1 MELGISWLTQLT
13 NFNIKLIKPYVI
25 INSVGLF
32 FKMNL
37 EKIIKYS
44 GYLSSGLFMLIGF
57 IVSFEVISRYIFNA
71 PTIWVNE
78 ISRFLQIW
86 ATYLA
91 LTYSFHKNDFIRI
104 TVIYDRLGQSGKKI
118 LDFISMLFILFFSSF
133 VVYYGWLIAYDSL
146 KVGRT
151 SSTILDVP
159 SFLTELAIPL
169 CFFLLVIR
177 VSIEIVRK
185 LGLLIK

>member
-1 MELGISWLTQLT
+1 M
-13 NFNIKLIKPYVI
+13 
-25 INSVGLF
+25 
-32 FKMNL
+32 
-37 EKIIKYS
+37 
-44 GYLSSGLFMLIGF
+44 
-57 IVSFEVISRYIFNA
+57 
-71 PTIWVNE
+71 
-78 ISRFLQIW
+78 
-86 ATYLA
+86 A

-177 VSIEIVRK
+177 ASIEFVRK
-185 LGLLIK
+185 IRLFIK

>member
-1 MELGISWLTQLT
+1 
-13 NFNIKLIKPYVI
+13 
-25 INSVGLF
+25 
-32 FKMNL
+32 MNYYD
-37 EKIIKYS
+37 KIVKYS
-44 GYLSSGLFMLIGF
+44 GYLASALFIAIGF
-57 IVSFEVISRYIFNA
+57 IVSYEVIMRYLFNS

-78 ISRFLQIW
+78 VSRFLQIW

-91 LTYSFHKNDFIRI
+91 LTYSFHKQDFIRI
-104 TVIYDRLGQSGKKI
+104 TVIYDRLNQTGKKI
-118 LDFISMLFILFFSSF
+118 LDFISFIFIIIFSCF

-169 CFFLLVIR
+169 CFAFLVIR
-177 VSIEIVRK
+177 VILEAIRYIRNFSK
-185 LGLLIK
+185 

>member
-1 MELGISWLTQLT
+1 M
-13 NFNIKLIKPYVI
+13 NYYDKLV
-25 INSVGLF
+25 
-32 FKMNL
+32 
-37 EKIIKYS
+37 KYS
-44 GYLSSGLFMLIGF
+44 GYLASALFIAIGF
-57 IVSFEVISRYIFNA
+57 IVSYEVIMRYLFNS

-78 ISRFLQIW
+78 VSRFLQIW

-104 TVIYDRLGQSGKKI
+104 TVIYDRLNDKGKKI
-118 LDFISMLFILFFSSF
+118 LDFISFIFILIFSSF

-169 CFFLLVIR
+169 CFAFLVLRVIL
-177 VSIEIVRK
+177 EIIKYVRNFVN
-185 LGLLIK
+185 

>member
-1 MELGISWLTQLT
+1 
-13 NFNIKLIKPYVI
+13 
-25 INSVGLF
+25 
-32 FKMNL
+32 MNYYD
-37 EKIIKYS
+37 KIVKYS
-44 GYLSSGLFMLIGF
+44 GYLASALFIAIGF
-57 IVSFEVISRYIFNA
+57 IVSYEVIMRYLFNS

-78 ISRFLQIW
+78 VSRFLQIW

-91 LTYSFHKNDFIRI
+91 LTYSFHKKDFIRI
-104 TVIYDRLGQSGKKI
+104 TVIYDRLNDNGKKI
-118 LDFISMLFILFFSSF
+118 LDFISFIFILIFSSF

-169 CFFLLVIR
+169 CFAFLVLRVIL
-177 VSIEIVRK
+177 EIIKYVRNFVK
-185 LGLLIK
+185 

>member
-1 MELGISWLTQLT
+1 
-13 NFNIKLIKPYVI
+13 
-25 INSVGLF
+25 
-32 FKMNL
+32 MNYYD
-37 EKIIKYS
+37 KIVKYS
-44 GYLSSGLFMLIGF
+44 GYLASALFIAIGF
-57 IVSFEVISRYIFNA
+57 IVSYEVVMRYLFNS

-78 ISRFLQIW
+78 VSRFLQIW

-91 LTYSFHKNDFIRI
+91 LTYSFHKQDFIRI
-104 TVIYDRLGQSGKKI
+104 TVVYDRLNETGKKI
-118 LDFISMLFILFFSSF
+118 LDFISFIFIIIFSCF

-169 CFFLLVIR
+169 CFAFLVIR
-177 VSIEIVRK
+177 VILEAIRYIRNFSK
-185 LGLLIK
+185 

>member
-1 MELGISWLTQLT
+1 
-13 NFNIKLIKPYVI
+13 
-25 INSVGLF
+25 
-32 FKMNL
+32 MNYYD
-37 EKIIKYS
+37 KIVKYS
-44 GYLSSGLFMLIGF
+44 GYLASALFIAIGF
-57 IVSFEVISRYIFNA
+57 IVSYEVIMRYLFNS

-78 ISRFLQIW
+78 VSRFLQIW

-91 LTYSFHKNDFIRI
+91 LTYSFHKQDFIRI
-104 TVIYDRLGQSGKKI
+104 TVIYDRLNETGKKI
-118 LDFISMLFILFFSSF
+118 LDFISFIFIIIFSCF

-169 CFFLLVIR
+169 CFAFLVIR
-177 VSIEIVRK
+177 VILEAIRYIRNFSK
-185 LGLLIK
+185 

>member
-1 MELGISWLTQLT
+1 M
-13 NFNIKLIKPYVI
+13 NYYDKLV
-25 INSVGLF
+25 
-32 FKMNL
+32 
-37 EKIIKYS
+37 KYS
-44 GYLSSGLFMLIGF
+44 GYLASALFITIGF
-57 IVSFEVISRYIFNA
+57 IVSYEVIMRYLFNS

-78 ISRFLQIW
+78 VSRFLQIW

-91 LTYSFHKNDFIRI
+91 LTYSFHKKDFIRI
-104 TVIYDRLGQSGKKI
+104 TVIYDRLNENGKKL
-118 LDFISMLFILFFSSF
+118 LDFISFVFIIIFSSF

-169 CFFLLVIR
+169 CFAFLVLRVILEAIR
-177 VSIEIVRK
+177 YIRNFAK
-185 LGLLIK
+185 

>member
-1 MELGISWLTQLT
+1 M
-13 NFNIKLIKPYVI
+13 NYYNKLV
-25 INSVGLF
+25 
-32 FKMNL
+32 
-37 EKIIKYS
+37 KYS
-44 GYLSSGLFMLIGF
+44 GYLASALFIAIGF
-57 IVSFEVISRYIFNA
+57 IVSYEVIMRYLFNS

-78 ISRFLQIW
+78 VSRFLQIW

-91 LTYSFHKNDFIRI
+91 LTYSFHKKDFIRI
-104 TVIYDRLGQSGKKI
+104 TVIYDRLNGRGKKI
-118 LDFISMLFILFFSSF
+118 LDFISFVFIIIFCSF

-169 CFFLLVIR
+169 CFAFLVLRVIL
-177 VSIEIVRK
+177 EA
-185 LGLLIK
+185 IKYIRNFVK

>member
-1 MELGISWLTQLT
+1 MT
-13 NFNIKLIKPYVI
+13 YYD
-25 INSVGLF
+25 
-32 FKMNL
+32 
-37 EKIIKYS
+37 KIVKYS
-44 GYLSSGLFMLIGF
+44 GYLASALFIAIGF
-57 IVSFEVISRYIFNA
+57 IVSYEVIMRYLFNS

-78 ISRFLQIW
+78 VSRFLQIW

-91 LTYSFHKNDFIRI
+91 LTYSFHKQDFIRI
-104 TVIYDRLGQSGKKI
+104 TVIYDRLNETGKKI
-118 LDFISMLFILFFSSF
+118 LDFISFIFIIIFSCF

-169 CFFLLVIR
+169 CFAFLVLRVILEAIR
-177 VSIEIVRK
+177 YIRNFSK
-185 LGLLIK
+185 

>member
-1 MELGISWLTQLT
+1 M
-13 NFNIKLIKPYVI
+13 NYYNKLV
-25 INSVGLF
+25 
-32 FKMNL
+32 
-37 EKIIKYS
+37 KYS
-44 GYLSSGLFMLIGF
+44 GYLASALFIAIGF
-57 IVSFEVISRYIFNA
+57 IVSYEVIMRYLFNS

-78 ISRFLQIW
+78 VSRFLQIW

-91 LTYSFHKNDFIRI
+91 LTYSFHKKDFIRI
-104 TVIYDRLGQSGKKI
+104 TVIYDRLNENGKKI
-118 LDFISMLFILFFSSF
+118 LDFISFIFILIFSSF

-169 CFFLLVIR
+169 CFAFLVLRVILEVITYIR
-177 VSIEIVRK
+177 NFVR
-185 LGLLIK
+185 

>member
-1 MELGISWLTQLT
+1 
-13 NFNIKLIKPYVI
+13 
-25 INSVGLF
+25 
-32 FKMNL
+32 MNYYD
-37 EKIIKYS
+37 KIVKYS
-44 GYLSSGLFMLIGF
+44 GYLASALFIAIGF
-57 IVSFEVISRYIFNA
+57 IVSYEVFMRYLFNS

-78 ISRFLQIW
+78 VSRFLQIW

-91 LTYSFHKNDFIRI
+91 LTYSFHKQDFIRI
-104 TVIYDRLGQSGKKI
+104 TVIYDRLNETGKKI
-118 LDFISMLFILFFSSF
+118 LDFISFIFIIIFSCF

-169 CFFLLVIR
+169 CFAFLVIR
-177 VSIEIVRK
+177 VILEAIRYIRNFSK
-185 LGLLIK
+185 

>member
-1 MELGISWLTQLT
+1 
-13 NFNIKLIKPYVI
+13 
-25 INSVGLF
+25 
-32 FKMNL
+32 MNYYD
-37 EKIIKYS
+37 KIVKYS
-44 GYLSSGLFMLIGF
+44 GYLASALFISIGF
-57 IVSFEVISRYIFNA
+57 IVSYEVIMRYLFNS

-78 ISRFLQIW
+78 VSRFLQIW

-91 LTYSFHKNDFIRI
+91 LTYSFHKRDFIRI
-104 TVIYDRLGQSGKKI
+104 TVIYDRLNETGKKI
-118 LDFISMLFILFFSSF
+118 LDFISFIFIVIFSCF

-169 CFFLLVIR
+169 CFAFLVMRVILEAIR
-177 VSIEIVRK
+177 YIRNFFK
-185 LGLLIK
+185 

>member
-1 MELGISWLTQLT
+1 M
-13 NFNIKLIKPYVI
+13 NYYNKLV
-25 INSVGLF
+25 
-32 FKMNL
+32 
-37 EKIIKYS
+37 KYS
-44 GYLSSGLFMLIGF
+44 GYLASALFIAIGF
-57 IVSFEVISRYIFNA
+57 IVSYEVIMRYLFNS

-78 ISRFLQIW
+78 VSRFLQIW

-104 TVIYDRLGQSGKKI
+104 TVIYDRLNDKGKKI
-118 LDFISMLFILFFSSF
+118 LDFISFIFILIFSSF

-169 CFFLLVIR
+169 CFAFLVLRVILEVITYIR
-177 VSIEIVRK
+177 NFVK
-185 LGLLIK
+185 

>member
-1 MELGISWLTQLT
+1 
-13 NFNIKLIKPYVI
+13 
-25 INSVGLF
+25 
-32 FKMNL
+32 MNYYD
-37 EKIIKYS
+37 KIVKYS
-44 GYLSSGLFMLIGF
+44 GYLASALLIAIGF
-57 IVSFEVISRYIFNA
+57 IVSYEVIMRYLFNS

-78 ISRFLQIW
+78 VSRFLQIW

-91 LTYSFHKNDFIRI
+91 LTYSFHKQDFIRI
-104 TVIYDRLGQSGKKI
+104 TVVYDRLNETGKKI
-118 LDFISMLFILFFSSF
+118 LDFISFIFIIIFSCF

-169 CFFLLVIR
+169 CFAFLVIR
-177 VSIEIVRK
+177 VILEAIRYLRNFSK
-185 LGLLIK
+185 

>member
-1 MELGISWLTQLT
+1 M
-13 NFNIKLIKPYVI
+13 NYYNKLV
-25 INSVGLF
+25 
-32 FKMNL
+32 
-37 EKIIKYS
+37 KYS
-44 GYLSSGLFMLIGF
+44 GYLASALFIAIGF
-57 IVSFEVISRYIFNA
+57 IVSYEVIMRYLFNS

-78 ISRFLQIW
+78 VSRFLQIW

-91 LTYSFHKNDFIRI
+91 LTYSFHKKDFIRI
-104 TVIYDRLGQSGKKI
+104 TVIYDRLNENGKKI
-118 LDFISMLFILFFSSF
+118 LDFISFIFILIFSSF

-169 CFFLLVIR
+169 CFAFLVLRVILEVITYIR
-177 VSIEIVRK
+177 NFVK
-185 LGLLIK
+185 

>member
-1 MELGISWLTQLT
+1 M
-13 NFNIKLIKPYVI
+13 NYYNKLV
-25 INSVGLF
+25 
-32 FKMNL
+32 
-37 EKIIKYS
+37 KYS
-44 GYLSSGLFMLIGF
+44 GYLASALFIAIGF
-57 IVSFEVISRYIFNA
+57 IVSYEVIMRYLFNS

-78 ISRFLQIW
+78 VSRFLQIW

-91 LTYSFHKNDFIRI
+91 LTYSFHKKDFIRI
-104 TVIYDRLGQSGKKI
+104 TVIYDRLNENGKKI
-118 LDFISMLFILFFSSF
+118 LDFISFIFILIFSSF

-169 CFFLLVIR
+169 CFAFLVLRVIL
-177 VSIEIVRK
+177 EA
-185 LGLLIK
+185 IKYIRDFAK

>member
-1 MELGISWLTQLT
+1 M
-13 NFNIKLIKPYVI
+13 NYYDKLV
-25 INSVGLF
+25 
-32 FKMNL
+32 
-37 EKIIKYS
+37 KYS
-44 GYLSSGLFMLIGF
+44 GYLASALFITIGF
-57 IVSFEVISRYIFNA
+57 IVSYEVIMRYLFNS

-78 ISRFLQIW
+78 VSRFLQIW

-104 TVIYDRLGQSGKKI
+104 TVVYDRLNENGKKI
-118 LDFISMLFILFFSSF
+118 LDFISFIFILIFSSF

-169 CFFLLVIR
+169 CFAFLVLRVLLEAIKYIR
-177 VSIEIVRK
+177 NFTKWS
-185 LGLLIK
+185 LQ

>member
-1 MELGISWLTQLT
+1 
-13 NFNIKLIKPYVI
+13 
-25 INSVGLF
+25 
-32 FKMNL
+32 MNYYD
-37 EKIIKYS
+37 KIVKYS
-44 GYLSSGLFMLIGF
+44 GYLASALFIAIGF
-57 IVSFEVISRYIFNA
+57 IVSYEVIMRYLFNS

-78 ISRFLQIW
+78 VSRFLQIW

-91 LTYSFHKNDFIRI
+91 LTYSFHQQDFIRI
-104 TVIYDRLGQSGKKI
+104 TVIYDRLNETGKKI
-118 LDFISMLFILFFSSF
+118 LDFISFIFILIFSSF

-169 CFFLLVIR
+169 CFAFLVLRVILEAIR
-177 VSIEIVRK
+177 YIRNFVK
-185 LGLLIK
+185 

>member
-1 MELGISWLTQLT
+1 
-13 NFNIKLIKPYVI
+13 
-25 INSVGLF
+25 
-32 FKMNL
+32 MNYYD
-37 EKIIKYS
+37 KIVKYS
-44 GYLSSGLFMLIGF
+44 GYLASALFISIGF
-57 IVSFEVISRYIFNA
+57 IVSYEVIMRYLFNS

-78 ISRFLQIW
+78 VSRFLQIW

-91 LTYSFHKNDFIRI
+91 LTYSFHKQDFIRI
-104 TVIYDRLGQSGKKI
+104 TVIYDRLNETGKKI
-118 LDFISMLFILFFSSF
+118 LDFISFIFIIIFSCF

-169 CFFLLVIR
+169 CFAFLVLRVILEAIR
-177 VSIEIVRK
+177 YIRNFFK
-185 LGLLIK
+185 